1 MSCRLDEQATEFVL
15 KTLCSFLRVSGVLEL
30 ATPRDAF
37 ITTLCKACLPPHYAF
52 AITVENVQ
60 ASPRYRT
67 STTAV
72 STNVINAAA
81 AAQISAKNLQCMRSL
96 LGVVHCHG
104 GVLGSA
110 WYLVLNTLQH
120 LTDILNL
127 KAASSGSFKAPGV
140 PESSMAKVSG
150 YIGNCCNLLCDVL
163 DIAALSKQFPVVAR
177 NKGKLIIE
185 SGIYLWVS

>member
-1 MSCRLDEQATEFVL
+1 LEEQATEFVL

-37 ITTLCKACLPPHYAF
+37 ITALCKACLPHHYAF
-52 AITVENVQ
+52 AVTVENVQ
-60 ASPRYRT
+60 TSPRHKAN
-67 STTAV
+67 TTAV
-72 STNVINAAA
+72 STNVLNAAT
-81 AAQISAKNLQCMRSL
+81 AAQITAKNLQCVRCL

-127 KAASSGSFKAPGV
+127 KAASNGSFKAPGV
-140 PESSMAKVSG
+140 SESGMAKVRS
-150 YIGNCCNLLCDVL
+150 Y
-163 DIAALSKQFPVVAR
+163 R
-177 NKGKLIIE
+177 
-185 SGIYLWVS
+185 